1 MASVLAFVWSVSLL
15 AVLLPHGSVGQ
26 IDWFAPS
33 LNGGGGGAL
42 GGRPEQPSFQPI
54 KIEDAGYP
62 SWDQMPNNPSD
73 RPIVKRKSS
82 PSRNHNIISLPE
94 KTTPSASVLGI
105 ESDNLPGWEQMPD
118 NPPASPSDGANPTE
132 N

>member
-1 MASVLAFVWSVSLL
+1 MTSVVAFVWSVSLL

-33 LNGGGGGAL
+33 LNGGGSGAL

-62 SWDQMPNNPSD
+62 
-73 RPIVKRKSS
+73 S

-118 NPPASPSDGANPTE
+118 NPSAAPSNDGATNPTE